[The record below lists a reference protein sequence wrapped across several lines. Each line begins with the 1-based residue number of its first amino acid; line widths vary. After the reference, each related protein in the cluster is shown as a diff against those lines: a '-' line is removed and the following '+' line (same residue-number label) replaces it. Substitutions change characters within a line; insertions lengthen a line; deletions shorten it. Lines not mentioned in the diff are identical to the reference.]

1 MEYKW
6 TIKKHVTNLKD
17 NTCSYGA
24 YENIMWIPTIH
35 QMLQIS
41 DLWILE
47 LHCA

>member
-17 NTCSYGA
+17 NTCSYRA